1 MNPGTGKIPVTDK
14 TSDLEPMRLAI
25 AASRAALDAGNNP
38 YGAVLVSAA
47 GEVLQVAAN
56 QQNTGHDVTGHAEVV
71 LVREAAARL
80 GAAALIEGTVYASG
94 EPCAMCSGAL
104 YWAGI
109 RRIVYAAS
117 NDVMNELFGGDQ
129 LPIRCA
135 DVLAGASR
143 KVRVDGPLLAD
154 AAVAVL
160 RDAVARSK
168 G

>member
-1 MNPGTGKIPVTDK
+1 M
-14 TSDLEPMRLAI
+14 
-25 AASRAALDAGNNP
+25 
-38 YGAVLVSAA
+38 
-47 GEVLQVAAN
+47 
-56 QQNTGHDVTGHAEVV
+56 

-80 GAAALIEGTVYASG
+80 GATALTGATVYASG

-109 RRIVYAAS
+109 RRVVYAAS
-117 NDVMNELFGGDQ
+117 NDVMDDLFGGDQ

-135 DVLAGASR
+135 EVLAGASR
-143 KVRVDGPLLAD
+143 TVQVDGPLLAD

-160 RDAVARSK
+160 QEAVARRE